1 MDDFTSDES
10 GDEGDA
16 SIVKIVS
23 DDPRAAARAAAIL
36 KLVCR
41 YYMTFMV
48 LRQFQRSQWS

>member
-48 LRQFQRSQWS
+48 LR